1 MDPVGKGGGGGGARV
16 GGWFSYIGMAIINR
30 PVLYFVWSGMGR
42 RQSKLS
48 FSTGKFELAC
58 VSAGLSADI
67 YHNFK

>member
-1 MDPVGKGGGGGGARV
+1 
-16 GGWFSYIGMAIINR
+16 MAIINR

-67 YHNFK
+67 YHDFK